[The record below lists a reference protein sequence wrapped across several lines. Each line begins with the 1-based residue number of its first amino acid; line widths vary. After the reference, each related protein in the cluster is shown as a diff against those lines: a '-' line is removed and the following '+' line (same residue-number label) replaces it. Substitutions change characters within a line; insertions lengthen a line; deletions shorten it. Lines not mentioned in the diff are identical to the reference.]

1 MKIKLKN
8 IIVSGFITAL
18 ILPFILITD
27 LFPFA
32 RFGMFAEPVSSADTL
47 KMFEVEYY
55 QNHQWHTL
63 DAKRFNLASG
73 SFMYLAGNYFYRN
86 QSKEF
91 LTKLS
96 LSIPD
101 TSIYAWRLK
110 HIQIPGNNLHQSDT
124 VLIETLKIR

>member
-8 IIVSGFITAL
+8 IIISGFIAAL

-47 KMFEVEYY
+47 KIFEAEFY
-55 QNHQWHTL
+55 QNHQWHNL
-63 DAKRFNLASG
+63 NAKQFNMASG
-73 SFMYLAGNYFYRN
+73 SFMYLARNYYYRN
-86 QSKEF
+86 QSQEF
-91 LTKLS
+91 LNKLS
-96 LSIPD
+96 QAIPD

-110 HIQIPGNNLHQSDT
+110 FIQISGNNPQQADT
-124 VLIETLKIR
+124 IIIETLIIR